1 MKVLVLHSDVAAD
14 APPDELDTLNS
25 AEAVAHALESRGHK
39 ATREAFAPDI
49 GFLKGL
55 LDRHQPD
62 LVFNVVESVFGAG
75 IYSSLAPAMLDRLN
89 VPYTGATAAHFAVTT
104 DKPCAKNILRV
115 GGVETPDWCVGPQWG
130 GLERS
135 KAYIVKAAD
144 EDASVGIDDS
154 SIVAGADV
162 PARAAEARRQYG
174 GRWFAERYVDGR
186 EFNIAVM
193 AGENGLPFV
202 FPLAEMRFNADWPE
216 GKPKLVSFAAKWEE
230 DTFDYNGSERRF
242 GCETEEPGLAR
253 ALIET
258 TKKVWSLFSLRGY
271 ARVDFRIDE
280 SGKPWVLEINPNCC
294 IAPDAGF
301 AAAAERAG
309 LSYADLIGRVAE
321 AALIA

>member
-1 MKVLVLHSDVAAD
+1 MLHSDVAAN
-14 APPDELDTLNS
+14 APPDELDTLIS
-25 AEAVAHALESRGHK
+25 AEAVAKALESRGYE
-39 ATREAFAPDI
+39 APRAAFAPDI
-49 GFLKGL
+49 DFLKGL
-55 LDRHQPD
+55 LNAHRPD

-89 VPYTGATAAHFAVTT
+89 IPYTGATAAHFAVTT

-115 GGVETPDWCVGPQWG
+115 GGVETPDWCVGPHWA
-130 GLERS
+130 GLEPNGT
-135 KAYIVKAAD
+135 YIVKAAD

-154 SIVAGADV
+154 SIVTGSEV
-162 PARAAEARRQYG
+162 PARAADARRKFG

-186 EFNIAVM
+186 EFNIAAM
-193 AGENGLPFV
+193 AGENGRPFV
-202 FPLAEMRFNADWPE
+202 FPLAEMRFNAEWPE

-230 DTFDYNGSERRF
+230 GTFDYSGSERRF

-253 ALIET
+253 ALIDATE
-258 TKKVWSLFSLRGY
+258 KVWSLFSLRGY

-280 SGKPWVLEINPNCC
+280 SGRPWVLEINPNCC

-309 LSYADLIGRVAE
+309 MSYEDLIVLVAE
-321 AALIA
+321 AALKA